1 MSFATW
7 RRPVPRYVACPT
19 SGIPAESPG
28 CPDRPASNDAHR
40 KLRGFAQKGYRPLQ
54 GSMEE
59 VVMKIKKIAEP
70 PPAGAQPI
78 CGGQISLF
86 GLRNDDG
93 EAYSQ
98 YSYALE
104 PVCADMAWS
113 G

>member
-1 MSFATW
+1 
-7 RRPVPRYVACPT
+7 
-19 SGIPAESPG
+19 
-28 CPDRPASNDAHR
+28 
-40 KLRGFAQKGYRPLQ
+40 
-54 GSMEE
+54 
-59 VVMKIKKIAEP
+59 MKIKKIAEP